1 MAVETLYID
10 TWLASVLGSD
20 PTLASLAPCQ
30 QIDITASGG
39 TFTLSFN
46 GQTTAPISFSAPVIG
61 VGSVQAALEALS
73 TVGTKQTLVFNREVA
88 GWSIVFVGTLAN
100 TLLPITANGA
110 GLTGP
115 GTSISVAQRARVW
128 SDVAPQN
135 VPFPYII
142 TGQQS
147 AVDVVATG
155 PYRVMV
161 SCLYLVKAITGGQYY
176 SAAIQQIANQIDAL
190 LQATKADSV
199 PGGGRIISCVRQR
212 PFRLPEITNG
222 IQYRHLGGIYEI
234 NTQSV

>member
-20 PTLASLAPCQ
+20 ATLATLAPCQ
-30 QIDITASGG
+30 QISITATGG
-39 TFTLSFN
+39 TFTLTFN
-46 GQTTAPISFSAPVIG
+46 GQTTVPISYSAPVIG
-61 VGSVQAALEALS
+61 TGSVQAAVEALS
-73 TVGTKQTLVFNREVA
+73 TVGAKQTLVFNREVA
-88 GWSIVFVGTLAN
+88 GWTIVFVNTLAN
-100 TLLPITANGA
+100 TLLPLTANGA

-115 GTSISVAQRARVW
+115 GAVVSVAQRARVW
-128 SDVAPQN
+128 SDVAPQG
-135 VPFPYII
+135 VPFPYIV

-147 AVDVVATG
+147 AVDVIATG

-161 SCLYLVKAITGGQYY
+161 TCLYLVKAITGGQYY
-176 SAAIQQIANQIDAL
+176 SAAIQQMANRIDTL

-199 PGGGRIISCVRQR
+199 PGGGRIISCIRQR

-234 NTQSV
+234 NTQS